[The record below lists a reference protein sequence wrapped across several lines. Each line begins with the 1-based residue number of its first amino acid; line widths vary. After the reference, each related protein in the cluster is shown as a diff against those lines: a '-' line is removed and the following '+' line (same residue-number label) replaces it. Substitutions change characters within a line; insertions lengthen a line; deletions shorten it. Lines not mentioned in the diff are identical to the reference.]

1 MYQKVDFTLIS
12 YNEIS
17 CRQQEGGFYFMSHLT
32 DDDRK
37 TISNML
43 AHKARCIEIARKI
56 GCDPTTIS
64 KEIKKNRIISKE
76 AKGDKKI
83 LCKKLEKYP
92 FVCLDCPKKYKDC
105 TLTQLRYDSGFAQKK
120 YEYRLHETRKGINL
134 TPEEHKQLNIALKE
148 GLLSKKS
155 IYSIVRSSKI
165 DVSLPTVYRYIK
177 ERKVDVTR
185 MDLPY
190 AVTYKK
196 RKKTNK
202 KYEYP
207 ENNKVDRHNRTYVDY
222 LAYRKTHI
230 NEMTVQMDFLGSIK
244 MDSKSIL
251 TLIIPD
257 IHFSILRIIKN
268 KNSEKVV
275 EVFDELE
282 NRLGYEKFNEVFP
295 SILTDRDPCFS
306 DILGIEFSKES
317 GIQRTY
323 LFFCDA
329 FKSNQKA
336 SVENLNK
343 QIRKFFPKGKSIDH
357 LTQDDIDTINR
368 ILVESPLFS
377 LDGYSPKEAF
387 ITLFGQEVFDKLF

>member
-1 MYQKVDFTLIS
+1 
-12 YNEIS
+12 
-17 CRQQEGGFYFMSHLT
+17 MSHLT

-37 TISNML
+37 TISSML
-43 AHKARCIEIARKI
+43 AHGAKCIEIATAI

-76 AKGDKKI
+76 AKFDKKI
-83 LCKKLEKYP
+83 LCKKLERFP
-92 FVCLDCPKKYKDC
+92 FVCLDCYRKYKDC
-105 TLTQLRYDSGFAQKK
+105 VLTQLKYDAGIAHKK

-134 TPEEHKQLNIALKE
+134 TPEEHQKLNIALKE
-148 GLLSKKS
+148 GLKNKKS
-155 IYSIVRSSKI
+155 VYSIIHSSGV

-177 ERKVDVTR
+177 DKKVDVSR
-185 MDLPY
+185 IDLPY

-196 RKKTNK
+196 RKKQNK

-222 LAYRKTHI
+222 LAYKRTHI
-230 NEMTVQMDFLGSIK
+230 NEFTTQMDFLGAIK
-244 MDSKSIL
+244 ADSKSIL

-257 IHFSILRIIKN
+257 IHFVFLYIIEN
-268 KNSEKVV
+268 RNSEKVTK
-275 EVFDELE
+275 VFDELE
-282 NRLGYEKFNEVFP
+282 NKLGYEKFNEIFP

-306 DILGIEFSKES
+306 DIVGIEFSKET

-336 SVENLNK
+336 SVENMNK
-343 QIRKFFPKGKSIDH
+343 QIRKFFPKGSSVDRY
-357 LTQDDIDTINR
+357 TQDEIDVIVKTIN
-368 ILVESPLFS
+368 ESPLFS

-387 ITLFGQEVFDKLF
+387 ITIFGQEAYDKLFH

>member
-1 MYQKVDFTLIS
+1 
-12 YNEIS
+12 
-17 CRQQEGGFYFMSHLT
+17 MSHLK

-37 TISNML
+37 IIANML
-43 AHKARCIEIARKI
+43 FRKAKCVEIANKI

-64 KEIKKNRIISKE
+64 KEIKKNRVISKE
-76 AKGDKKI
+76 AKGDKKM

-92 FVCLDCPKKYKDC
+92 FVCLDCSHKYKDC
-105 TLTQLRYDSGFAQKK
+105 TLTQLRYDAGIAQKK
-120 YEYRLHETRKGINL
+120 YIYRLHETRKGINL
-134 TPEEHKQLNIALKE
+134 TPEEHKKLNTALKE
-148 GLLSKKS
+148 GLLNKKS
-155 IYSIVRSSKI
+155 IYSIVHSANI
-165 DVSLPTVYRYIK
+165 DVSVPTVYRYIQEK
-177 ERKVDVTR
+177 KVNVSR

-196 RKKTNK
+196 RKRANK

-207 ENNKVDRHNRTYVDY
+207 ENNKVDRHNRTYIDY
-222 LAYRKTHI
+222 LAYKKSHL
-230 NEMTVQMDFLGSIK
+230 NEFTTQMDFLGAIK
-244 MDSKSIL
+244 TDSKSIL

-257 IHFSILRIIKN
+257 IHFPFLRIIEN

-275 EVFDELE
+275 NVFNELE
-282 NRLGYEKFNEVFP
+282 NRLGYEKFNEIFP

-306 DILGIEFSKES
+306 DIFGIEFSKEL

-343 QIRKFFPKGKSIDH
+343 QIRKFFPKGKTIDC
-357 LTQDDIDTINR
+357 LNQDDIDAINK

-387 ITLFGQEVFDKLF
+387 IALFGQDTFDKLF

>member
-1 MYQKVDFTLIS
+1 
-12 YNEIS
+12 
-17 CRQQEGGFYFMSHLT
+17 MSHLT

-37 TISNML
+37 TISNMIS
-43 AHKARCIEIARKI
+43 HKATCKEIADRI

-64 KEIKKNRIISKE
+64 KEIKKNRVISKE

-83 LCKKLEKYP
+83 LCKKLERYP

-134 TPEEHKQLNIALKE
+134 TPEEHASLNKALKE
-148 GLLSKKS
+148 GLLEKKS
-155 IYSIVRSSKI
+155 IYSIIHSSKI
-165 DVSLPTVYRYIK
+165 DVSIPTVYRYIK
-177 ERKVDVTR
+177 EKKVDVSR
-185 MDLPY
+185 IDLPY

-196 RKKTNK
+196 RKKANK

-207 ENNKVDRHNRTYVDY
+207 GNNKIDRHNRTYIDY
-222 LAYRKTHI
+222 LAYKKSHI
-230 NEMTVQMDFLGSIK
+230 NEMTTQMDFLGSIVS
-244 MDSKSIL
+244 DRCSIL
-251 TLIIPD
+251 VIIIPE
-257 IHFSILRIIKN
+257 IHFPFLWIIKD
-268 KNSEKVV
+268 KNSEKIVDL
-275 EVFDELE
+275 FNELE
-282 NRLGYEKFNEVFP
+282 NKLGYEKFNEIFP

-306 DILGIEFSKES
+306 DIVGIEFSKES

-336 SVENLNK
+336 SVENINK

-357 LTQDDIDTINR
+357 LTQDDIDAVNK
-368 ILVESPLFS
+368 ILIESPLFS
-377 LDGYSPKEAF
+377 LDGHSPKEAF
-387 ITLFGQEVFDKLF
+387 ITLFGQEAFDKLF